1 MNNLRVD
8 VFSATTLLLVKY
20 IQRIRRKKASAKLC
34 YRVGVSA
41 ASAPAI
47 PAPFNWWTPRW
58 MGLVGAALKMKRDL
72 FISWNLSVKLQG
84 LFLTHLNPWGPIK
97 GDSRSGLFTSRCYRR
112 WNMRPLFFFH
122 SNGPKNERLD
132 GKWTKQSAVNSMC
145 DYNGFLNE
153 KQNIHHWRKIIIAI
167 TAFNLSY

>member
-1 MNNLRVD
+1 
-8 VFSATTLLLVKY
+8 
-20 IQRIRRKKASAKLC
+20 
-34 YRVGVSA
+34 
-41 ASAPAI
+41 
-47 PAPFNWWTPRW
+47 

-167 TAFNLSY
+167 TAFNLSYKSYNKSVTFKSKRLFLWICLLFLNRLKFQIPLWKV